1 MTPGAV
7 IRFWTRVTQRLRVH
21 HDLCPLSLPV
31 AHKTAASIPIPHE
44 ATKWKLKFNAKVE
57 IKPDDLKK

>member
-1 MTPGAV
+1 
-7 IRFWTRVTQRLRVH
+7 
-21 HDLCPLSLPV
+21 V